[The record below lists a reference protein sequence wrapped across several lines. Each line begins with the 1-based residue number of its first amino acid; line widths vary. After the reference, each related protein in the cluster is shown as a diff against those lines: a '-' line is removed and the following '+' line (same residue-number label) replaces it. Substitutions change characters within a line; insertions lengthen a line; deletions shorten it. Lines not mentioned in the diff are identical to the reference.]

1 MEKCDTCQEEKFM
14 TKEEFIDKV
23 NERLIAEG
31 NPALKPDDLSDE
43 DFSVINT
50 VYAFHPAIDDVFGKD
65 QITDLYVNYG
75 FSVIMDMLVRAE
87 RMQKLEKQLKNMKSA
102 LGDLQDE
109 IYFVRKGQR
118 ITMF

>member
-31 NPALKPDDLSDE
+31 NPALKPDDLSGE

-50 VYAFHPAIDDVFGKD
+50 VYAFHPAINDVFGKD

-75 FSVIMDMLVRAE
+75 FSVIMDMLVRAK
-87 RMQKLEKQLKNMKSA
+87 RMEELEKQYKNIQSSLA
-102 LGDLQDE
+102 VLQEEMDS
-109 IYFVRKGQR
+109 VRKGNK
-118 ITMF
+118 INLF